1 MAIVSRL
8 GVVLGLDSAEFNKGL
23 GLAESKLSGFAKSSI
38 ASSLSIA
45 ALGTAFVGASVQAIQ
60 YADTINDTAKANDIA
75 VGTVLKLSTALSVNG
90 GKADNAGKLFSSL
103 TNKLD
108 EAANGNDKGR
118 ESFEKLGISV
128 NDLRRLDETQLF
140 EKTLQGLANITDPIT
155 RNALAMEVF
164 GKAAKNVDIKGVAD
178 SYTDNA
184 GNFTDAEEAFKRI
197 GDAIDKMDIMTKRA
211 STSLAVNLEPALTAS
226 VKWLDNAI
234 FGWDKLE
241 KAILKAK
248 HAKDGTGNA
257 TWKPQPLMGQ
267 EGKIG
272 DFNLPVEYQAGGRGQ
287 ELSDKDKAKADKANE
302 KKIAD
307 AKKLADEIKKQKEA
321 LQDQILAYDAQSYA
335 AGRTLS
341 EVEKITLELQQ
352 GKKYKNT
359 SADEKEQLLNAARRV
374 DYNNAYADAA
384 KRASDYALQS
394 YETAQ
399 KANEDRDKKYQSM
412 LLESEVATARLEVEK
427 LLAGSADTQMQLGL
441 EYFDLQQKILALKKE
456 GYSDEQLSEIANAEM
471 NRIKAQELNERAQ
484 NTFQA
489 GWDKAYNNFTE
500 KAKDSAALGAQAF
513 ESMSNNM
520 SSAIDKFVSTGKLS
534 FSNLAMS
541 IINDLISIQLKASAS
556 NFLGSLF
563 GIGGDGIGF
572 GLTSSSTDIANGGGF
587 LGMLGFANGG
597 EPPLNQASMVGE
609 RGPELFV
616 PKSLGT
622 IIPNNALSSL
632 NNNNQPQVVYNG
644 PYIANMS
651 TIDSKSFEQ
660 RIYQSSN
667 AVWAAHAY
675 ASKSMPT
682 TGGRT

>member
-23 GLAESKLSGFAKSSI
+23 GLAESKLGGFAKSSM
-38 ASSLSIA
+38 ASSLSVV
-45 ALGTAFVGASVQAIQ
+45 ALGATLIGASVQAIQ

-75 VGTVLKLSTALSVNG
+75 VGTVLKLSTALSING
-90 GKADNAGKLFSSL
+90 GEADNVGKLFSSL

-118 ESFEKLGISV
+118 ASFEKLGVSV

-178 SYTDNA
+178 SYADNA

-226 VKWLDNAI
+226 VKWLDDAI

-248 HAKDGTGNA
+248 HAKDGTGNI
-257 TWKPQPLMGQ
+257 TWKQQPLMGQ

-287 ELSDKDKAKADKANE
+287 ELSDKDKAKVDKANE

-374 DYNNAYADAA
+374 DYNNAYADSA
-384 KRASDYALQS
+384 KRASDYALQA
-394 YETAQ
+394 YETEQ
-399 KANEDRDKKYQSM
+399 KANEDRAKKSETM
-412 LLESEVATARLEVEK
+412 ILDSEVATARLDIERQ
-427 LLAGSADTQMQLGL
+427 LAGSADTQMQLGL

-456 GYSDEQLSEIANAEM
+456 GYSDEQLSGIANAEM

-489 GWDKAYNNFTE
+489 GWDRAYNNFVE
-500 KAKDSAALGAQAF
+500 KSKDSAVLGAQAF
-513 ESMSNNM
+513 ESMSNSM
-520 SSAIDKFVSTGKLS
+520 SSALDNFVNTGKIS
-534 FSNLAMS
+534 FSDLAGS
-541 IINDLISIQLKASAS
+541 IIKDLIKIQLKAQSS
-556 NFLGSLF
+556 SLF
-563 GIGGDGIGF
+563 SGLIGSMGGIF
-572 GLTSSSTDIANGGGF
+572 GGGGGVGADVSF
-587 LGMLGFANGG
+587 DTYNAMPRLGFANGG
-597 EPPLNQASMVGE
+597 DPPVNQASMVGE
-609 RGPELFV
+609 RGAELFV
-616 PKSLGT
+616 PRTAGT
-622 IIPNNALSSL
+622 IIPNHALSALGGS
-632 NNNNQPQVVYNG
+632 NQPQTVYNG
-644 PYIANMS
+644 TVIQNMTAIDTQSGLQFLAKNKTAIFAANQS
-651 TIDSKSFEQ
+651 AQ
-660 RIYQSSN
+660 RSLPQS
-667 AVWAAHAY
+667 
-675 ASKSMPT
+675 
-682 TGGRT
+682 R